1 MTVPFAFANLSGN
14 IALAKLDSNFNTPIT
29 IGNTSVLL
37 GNTITTINNVTLA
50 NVTISSGTASNI
62 SLTSPLAVSSGGT
75 GSANLTVNNVL
86 IGNGTNAV
94 TSVAPGTT
102 GNVLT
107 SIGGAWVSNVALTSV
122 AAGSN
127 TQVQY
132 NNANLL
138 AGSANFVFDGTN
150 LGIGTSSPL
159 NKLVV
164 SNAGAN
170 GLEINPISGISSGV
184 SFNGYNRS
192 TSAYTPLT
200 YAALS
205 HYFQVGS
212 SPATAATLDSSGNL
226 GLGVT
231 PSAWGST
238 YRSLEGSFA
247 QTWYYS
253 NVATLTGITSN
264 TYNNGTNW
272 IYKTGNAALRHELGA
287 GADFR
292 WYIAPPGTAGNAITF
307 TQAMTLDA
315 SGNLGIGTSSP
326 SASAILD
333 AQSTTKGVR
342 MPNMTTTQKN
352 AISSPAAGLMVFD
365 TTLAKLC
372 VYSGSAW
379 QTITSV

>member
-1 MTVPFAFANLSGN
+1 MAS
-14 IALAKLDSNFNTPIT
+14 
-29 IGNTSVLL
+29 
-37 GNTITTINNVTLA
+37 TINASTSSGLVSTADTSGVLQLQTAGTTAVSIDASQNVGIGTTSPSGTNGAGYASKLTLA
-50 NVTISSGTASNI
+50 ATNAALNIKSASNTDFYIGATGGSLVFYDNLNSVERARIDSSG
-62 SLTSPLAVSSGGT
+62 
-75 GSANLTVNNVL
+75 
-86 IGNGTNAV
+86 
-94 TSVAPGTT
+94 
-102 GNVLT
+102 
-107 SIGGAWVSNVALTSV
+107 
-122 AAGSN
+122 
-127 TQVQY
+127 
-132 NNANLL
+132 
-138 AGSANFVFDGTN
+138 N

-184 SFNGYNRS
+184 SINGYNRS

-205 HYFQVGS
+205 HYFKVGS

-231 PSAWGST
+231 PSAS
-238 YRSLEGSFA
+238 SLPTIEQQVGLLVGQA
-247 QTWYYS
+247 EV
-253 NVATLTGITSN
+253 NITSN
-264 TYNNGTNW
+264 AYYNGGWKYVSSSLAPTQYQANGGLHKW
-272 IYKTGNAALRHELGA
+272 YNA
-287 GADFR
+287 
-292 WYIAPPGTAGNAITF
+292 PSGTAGNAITF

-352 AISSPAAGLMVFD
+352 AIASPAAGLMVFD

>member
-1 MTVPFAFANLSGN
+1 MAS
-14 IALAKLDSNFNTPIT
+14 
-29 IGNTSVLL
+29 
-37 GNTITTINNVTLA
+37 TINASTSAGLVSTA
-50 NVTISSGTASNI
+50 DTSGVLQLQTA
-62 SLTSPLAVSSGGT
+62 GT
-75 GSANLTVNNVL
+75 T
-86 IGNGTNAV
+86 AV
-94 TSVAPGTT
+94 TVDASQ
-102 GNVLT
+102 NV
-107 SIGGAWVSNVALTSV
+107 
-122 AAGSN
+122 
-127 TQVQY
+127 
-132 NNANLL
+132 
-138 AGSANFVFDGTN
+138 
-150 LGIGTSSPL
+150 GIGTSSPL

-231 PSAWGST
+231 PNAWFSNRKAFEIGGSVST
-238 YRSLEGSFA
+238 VTGANITIFGNN
-247 QTWYYS
+247 YY
-253 NVATLTGITSN
+253 TDTG
-264 TYNNGTNW
+264 GTNR
-272 IYKTGNAALRHELGA
+272 YVTTGSAAQQMLFPQAGGVQWFNA
-287 GADFR
+287 
-292 WYIAPPGTAGNAITF
+292 PSGTAGNAVTF
-307 TQAMTLDA
+307 TQAMTLDDSGNLLVGETSA
-315 SGNLGIGTSSP
+315 KYSAASRGLIEVNGTGSALLGLSVNNTAAGYLYSNGVSVYVGAPTGYNILFDINGEKMRLDSSGNLGVGTTAN
-326 SASAILD
+326 ASAIID

-352 AISSPAAGLMVFD
+352 AIASPAAGLMVFD